1 VNKSRIAAALK
12 AVPGTRGSIAP
23 QANGLGRIS
32 PIQSEMYYN
41 NPYRNTYG
49 PFLPRQPE
57 IFSDGAFGPMPP
69 IQPVPIDQPPAGG
82 QFPDPRW
89 WQYTQ
94 GWNLPTPPGTEG
106 LKLASFDQ
114 LKTLSE
120 KYSVARACI
129 SLRVD
134 EVLGLGWEICLT
146 KEAAK
151 AYQGDHHANR
161 EAGEKIGALTKFFKR
176 PDPDYLTF
184 NSFLAAALE
193 EIFVYDALALI
204 MRPKFGEQFGM
215 GGRGLLGSELDSLRL
230 VSGPTIRP
238 LLDLHGGHPAPPNPA
253 FQQFLYGVPRS
264 DYPTLISGTDLDDSA
279 LSGAEYNAF
288 SMDVM
293 RYEPLWNRRE
303 TPYGFPPIER
313 ALLPIISGLQ
323 KQEYQLDYFTEGSVP
338 AVYISPGDANITAT
352 QVKELQ
358 DALNGIAG
366 DTAFHMKVVVLPPG
380 SKVEPQRPV
389 DLSDGFDQLV
399 MTQVCM
405 AFDVQPIELGIL
417 PNIGSGG
424 AQGASASAIRLGSQE
439 AREIKSRK
447 STKPLL
453 HYLADIFN
461 YVIQD
466 MCGCGDLQFQF
477 EGLADEEDK
486 QAITELGVQQV
497 QNGIASVDE
506 IRDRLDMAPWGEELT
521 SEPVVFT
528 AQGPIPFSMAPQLIM
543 AAQQGGQQG
552 SGGGNNRTQGTN
564 SGQRTSSSRSTSKQP
579 AVRAGGQTKPN
590 GCLAMETRVVT
601 ASGIKPIGELVG
613 PQRLLTDK
621 GWVDAEVREFGVQE
635 LRRVSFT
642 KAGVQRVVFATPDH
656 RWYLGDNSV
665 KTTDELSYGDDIG
678 FVNELNFIH
687 GRFAGMHELPSVLRR
702 GRIPMAKEERLK
714 TSAMSVVHPEAH
726 GQMVRGLRP
735 TIGSEIPPVGVQKSA
750 TLRPDSA
757 RVREDAVGPRRQ
769 MLSLSSGGIGGDSRD
784 TLATVGGSLSSVQS
798 HSGSAVQQLQPKS
811 GVGGAHGDETS
822 SGVPGWVVVSVEA
835 TSRIEK
841 VYCGVVREL
850 HRFVLDGGI
859 LTGNSHPAPVSPHRE
874 SLTPAHSAASGAVQS
889 STPRTG
895 GTPSRSSVAGSRKK
909 AVEAEL
915 GALKR
920 HIRKGRLISS
930 WVPEHVTEGMLARIA
945 EDVAKGVLL
954 DIAVD
959 RALDLSAYED
969 LIVRRNVDIPDYNE
983 EWLHKDDL
991 SEPPMWPGWGHDLA
1005 IVSTYKGLVADAF
1018 KDADITASQLR
1029 QKAASGQMFVSGP
1042 TLRGLIS
1049 DGVHDT
1055 FMEVLKPLW
1064 AEAYSAGYASAKFL
1078 VTGEEPDFGMLKHG
1092 PNMQNFVET
1101 EGAHWL
1107 DQISRTGLKDV
1118 SARIPMI
1125 ARTEVARAMNAG
1137 AIQAY
1142 RDNNVQYK
1150 HLLIAPDDTCDICK
1164 AAEEE
1169 GDIPLD
1175 AIFPSGGLGGPLHVQ
1190 CRCIP
1195 APAGIDLVPPQAKTI
1210 KGESWQED
1218 DHTLAWLLLRARG
1231 EDGKYRFLL
1240 QQRDDGTWGMP
1251 GGKAHV
1257 GEDPWRAALRET
1269 TEEIGDLPGLTLT
1282 RNFNHV
1288 EDDGVTRV
1296 FLYLCDTNYFRPG
1309 LNGSTPEETRGTGW
1323 FRRKEIDDLN
1333 LAPKFR
1339 EDWFE
1344 SVNLREHV
1352 TKHQIVTENGEQ
1364 LVVSD
1369 PGQPLYPAGARWPYP
1384 HRADGAEEPDHGT
1397 AETPETTPDFG
1408 SRTNPRVYEGDDTDS
1423 FPKRRTR
1430 NQGPKSQVQQR
1441 GKLPS
1446 DTDGGVESGLSSPE
1460 AGTGVPPGGR
1470 KAAAIPVVGMK
1481 PPAAPKPGNPRSTP
1495 PVVNDPGDAVEH
1507 WDDQAESD
1515 VVVPVKSAR
1524 LTPGEQQ
1531 DIDLANPSKP
1541 GGPADYSDP
1550 NPVDP
1555 DTVYIQMAKNFPPAA
1570 IEWVK
1575 RARWMGPVNIPWSRI
1590 DTDDVAGWAASH
1602 QPDRVKEFERSIQAH
1617 RGHIAPSIMV
1627 QNTGTPKAFIVDG
1640 HHRAL
1645 AHKNLG
1651 QPVLAYVANIDPKDR
1666 QAAEETHSSQLHSGS
1681 DPKNQ

>member
-1 VNKSRIAAALK
+1 MVSKAAVAAAMK

-23 QANGLGRIS
+23 QASGMGRIS
-32 PIQSEMYYN
+32 PVASEMYFN

-49 PFLPRQPE
+49 PFLPRNPE

-69 IQPVPIDQPPAGG
+69 IQPVPVDQPPAGG
-82 QFPDPRW
+82 LFPDPRW

-129 SLRVD
+129 SLRID
-134 EVLGLGWEICLT
+134 EILGLGWEIGLT

-161 EAGEKIGALTKFFKR
+161 EAGEKIGVLTKFFRR
-176 PDPDYLTF
+176 PDPNYLTF
-184 NSFLAAALE
+184 NSFMAACLE
-193 EIFVYDALALI
+193 EVFVYDALALI

-215 GGRGLLGSELDSLRL
+215 GGRGLLGSQLDSIRL

-238 LLDLHGGHPAPPNPA
+238 LLDLHGGHPTPPNPA

-264 DYPTLISGTDLDDSA
+264 DYPTLISGADLDDSA

-293 RYEPLWNRRE
+293 RYEPLWTRRE

-366 DTAFHMKVVVLPPG
+366 DPAFHMKVVVLPPG

-389 DLSDGFDQLV
+389 DLSDGFDQLI

-424 AQGASASAIRLGSQE
+424 QQGASASAIRLGSQE
-439 AREIKSRK
+439 AREVKSRK

-466 MCGCGDLQFQF
+466 MCHCEDLQFQF
-477 EGLADEEDK
+477 EGLADDEDK

-497 QNGIASVDE
+497 QNGIASIDE
-506 IRDRLDMAPWGEELT
+506 VRDRLDLAPWGLQET
-521 SEPVVFT
+521 GEPVVFT

-543 AAQQGGQQG
+543 AAQQGQNGG
-552 SGGGNNRTQGTN
+552 GGGNNRAQGTN
-564 SGQRTSSSRSTSKQP
+564 GGQRTSNSRSTSKQP

-590 GCLAMETRVVT
+590 G
-601 ASGIKPIGELVG
+601 
-613 PQRLLTDK
+613 
-621 GWVDAEVREFGVQE
+621 
-635 LRRVSFT
+635 
-642 KAGVQRVVFATPDH
+642 
-656 RWYLGDNSV
+656 
-665 KTTDELSYGDDIG
+665 
-678 FVNELNFIH
+678 
-687 GRFAGMHELPSVLRR
+687 
-702 GRIPMAKEERLK
+702 
-714 TSAMSVVHPEAH
+714 
-726 GQMVRGLRP
+726 
-735 TIGSEIPPVGVQKSA
+735 
-750 TLRPDSA
+750 
-757 RVREDAVGPRRQ
+757 
-769 MLSLSSGGIGGDSRD
+769 
-784 TLATVGGSLSSVQS
+784 
-798 HSGSAVQQLQPKS
+798 
-811 GVGGAHGDETS
+811 
-822 SGVPGWVVVSVEA
+822 
-835 TSRIEK
+835 
-841 VYCGVVREL
+841 
-850 HRFVLDGGI
+850 
-859 LTGNSHPAPVSPHRE
+859 SHPAPVSPHRE
-874 SLTPAHSAASGAVQS
+874 SLTPAHSAASGALQS
-889 STPRTG
+889 PTPRTG
-895 GTPSRSSVAGSRKK
+895 GTTSRSSVAGSRKK

-945 EDVAKGVLL
+945 EDTAKGVLL

-959 RALDLSAYED
+959 RALDLHVAGD
-969 LIVRRNVDIPDYNE
+969 FIVHRDEGVPDGG
-983 EWLHKDDL
+983 EWVRKDDEL
-991 SEPPMWPGWGHDLA
+991 PMWPGWGHDLR
-1005 IVSTYKGLVADAF
+1005 IVDTYKGLVADAF
-1018 KDADITASQLR
+1018 KAADVTASQLR
-1029 QKAASGQMFVSGP
+1029 QKAASGRMFVSGP

-1064 AEAYSAGYASAKFL
+1064 AEAYSAGYASGKFL
-1078 VTGEEPDFGMLKHG
+1078 VTGEEPDFGMIKRGSNL
-1092 PNMQNFVET
+1092 QNFCDT

-1107 DQISRTGLKDV
+1107 DQISRTGLKDAQ
-1118 SARIPMI
+1118 SRIPTI
-1125 ARTEVARAMNAG
+1125 AKTEVARAMNAG

-1150 HLLIAPDDTCDICK
+1150 HLLIAPDDSCDICK

-1169 GDIPLD
+1169 GEIPLD
-1175 AIFPSGGLGGPLHVQ
+1175 AIFPSGGLGGPFHPN
-1190 CRCIP
+1190 CRCVP

-1218 DHTLAWLLLRARG
+1218 EHTLAWLLLRARG

-1251 GGKAHV
+1251 GGHAHV
-1257 GEDPWRAALRET
+1257 GEAPWRAALREAS
-1269 TEEIGDLPGLTLT
+1269 EEMGDLPGVALI
-1282 RNFNHV
+1282 RNFNHI
-1288 EDDGVTRV
+1288 EDDGLTRV
-1296 FLYLCDTNYFRPG
+1296 FLYLCDTTYFRPE

-1323 FRRKEIDDLN
+1323 FRRKEIDDLK
-1333 LAPKFR
+1333 LAAPFR

-1344 SVNLREHV
+1344 SVKLRDHV
-1352 TKHQIVTENGEQ
+1352 AKHQIVTENGEQ
-1364 LVVSD
+1364 LTVSE
-1369 PGQPLYPAGARWPYP
+1369 PGEPLYPAGARWPYP
-1384 HRADGAEEPDHGT
+1384 HRADGAEDPHYGTDYIPEPPAQG
-1397 AETPETTPDFG
+1397 PD
-1408 SRTNPRVYEGDDTDS
+1408 NPDGGEDPGG
-1423 FPKRRTR
+1423 FPKRRRR
-1430 NQGPKSQVQQR
+1430 NQGPGSQAEQR

-1460 AGTGVPPGGR
+1460 AGTGVPPSGR
-1470 KAAAIPVVGMK
+1470 KTAAIPVVGMER
-1481 PPAAPKPGNPRSTP
+1481 PQAPKPVNPHSVP
-1495 PVVNDPGDAVEH
+1495 PVVNDPGDAVER
-1507 WDDQAESD
+1507 WSDEYESD
-1515 VVVPVKSAR
+1515 VIVPPKKKGRV
-1524 LTPGEQQ
+1524 PGIPSIPSEEEH
-1531 DIDLANPSKP
+1531 DAALADPQKP
-1541 GGPADYSDP
+1541 GGPSDYSDP
-1550 NPVDP
+1550 SPVDP
-1555 DTVYIQMAKNFPPAA
+1555 EHVMNMMRSNFPEDA
-1570 IEWVK
+1570 IQWVM
-1575 RARWMGPVNIPWSRI
+1575 RARWVGPINIPWNRI
-1590 DTDDVAGWAASH
+1590 DSDDVEGWAASH
-1602 QPDRVKEFERSIQAH
+1602 QLDQVNRFARDIKAGTGHTNPSVCIQDND
-1617 RGHIAPSIMV
+1617 S
-1627 QNTGTPKAFIVDG
+1627 NKAIIIDG

-1645 AHKNLG
+1645 AHKKLN
-1651 QPVLAYVANIDPKDR
+1651 QPVLAYLGMIDPADR
-1666 QAAEETHSSQLHSGS
+1666 KAAEETHGRQVHSGA
-1681 DPKNQ
+1681 DPRNK

>member
-1 VNKSRIAAALK
+1 VNKTRIAAALK

-57 IFSDGAFGPMPP
+57 TFSDGAFGPMPP
-69 IQPVPIDQPPAGG
+69 IQPVPVDQPPMGG

-94 GWNLPTPPGTEG
+94 GWNLPTPPGSEG

-114 LKTLSE
+114 LKMLSE
-120 KYSVARACI
+120 KYCLSPVTRVLCSDFIWRPLTEISVGDELIAFDEQAPKNKYRKFRRAVVTDYDKIIRPSYRINFTDGREVVASAEHLWLSGPRNGGRYDLPGRDCEVCGKHLNGAQALGAHRRLAHGIEGWWKQTSGGWIPTAELRPGDSIRDLGKPWESDSTYDAGYLGGFADGEASFNSYANGGFSVTFPQLAGPVFDRVEKLLKNRGHQVAVYGPDKHGMKQAKIHGAHEVFRFLGECDPIRLSAKAADKFEGTAFNKCGNAVIESIEFLGEQEVIALGTSTKTLIAEGLFSHNSVARSCI
-129 SLRVD
+129 ELRID
-134 EVLGLGWEICLT
+134 EVLGLGWEIGLT

-161 EAGEKIGALTKFFKR
+161 EAGEKIGVLTKFFKR

-184 NSFLAAALE
+184 NSFLAACLE
-193 EIFVYDALALI
+193 EVFVYDALALI

-215 GGRGLLGSELDSLRL
+215 GGRGLLGSPLESLRL

-264 DYPTLISGTDLDDSA
+264 DYPTLISGFDLDDSA
-279 LSGAEYNAF
+279 LAGSEYNSF

-293 RYEPLWNRRE
+293 RYAPLWSRRE

-366 DTAFHMKVVVLPPG
+366 DPAFHMKVVVLPPG

-417 PNIGSGG
+417 PNIGGGQQSGP
-424 AQGASASAIRLGSQE
+424 SSSAIRMGSQE
-439 AREIKSRK
+439 ARDVKSRK

-461 YVIQD
+461 YIIQD
-466 MCGCGDLQFQF
+466 VCHCEDLQFQF
-477 EGLADEEDK
+477 EGLTDEEDK
-486 QAITELGVQQV
+486 QSITELGVQQV
-497 QNGIASVDE
+497 QNGIASIDE
-506 IRDRLDMAPWGEELT
+506 VRDRLDLAPWGLSET

-528 AQGPIPFSMAPQLIM
+528 AQGPIPFSMAPQLI
-543 AAQQGGQQG
+543 AAAMGGGQ
-552 SGGGNNRTQGTN
+552 SGGGNNGTQGTN

-579 AVRAGGQTKPN
+579 TVRAGGQTKPN
-590 GCLAMETRVVT
+590 G
-601 ASGIKPIGELVG
+601 
-613 PQRLLTDK
+613 
-621 GWVDAEVREFGVQE
+621 
-635 LRRVSFT
+635 
-642 KAGVQRVVFATPDH
+642 
-656 RWYLGDNSV
+656 
-665 KTTDELSYGDDIG
+665 
-678 FVNELNFIH
+678 
-687 GRFAGMHELPSVLRR
+687 
-702 GRIPMAKEERLK
+702 
-714 TSAMSVVHPEAH
+714 
-726 GQMVRGLRP
+726 
-735 TIGSEIPPVGVQKSA
+735 
-750 TLRPDSA
+750 
-757 RVREDAVGPRRQ
+757 
-769 MLSLSSGGIGGDSRD
+769 
-784 TLATVGGSLSSVQS
+784 S
-798 HSGSAVQQLQPKS
+798 HQ
-811 GVGGAHGDETS
+811 
-822 SGVPGWVVVSVEA
+822 
-835 TSRIEK
+835 
-841 VYCGVVREL
+841 
-850 HRFVLDGGI
+850 
-859 LTGNSHPAPVSPHRE
+859 APVSPHRE
-874 SLTPAHSAASGAVQS
+874 SLTPAHSAAGGAVQS

-915 GALKR
+915 SSLGR
-920 HIRKGRLISS
+920 HLRKGRDINTWEPLHISAGTLGS
-930 WVPEHVTEGMLARIA
+930 VTDFLAQGYLT
-945 EDVAKGVLL
+945 DVALRKAGEFYLAQFDDEDFVVK
-954 DIAVD
+954 VD
-959 RALDLSAYED
+959 EA
-969 LIVRRNVDIPDYNE
+969 
-983 EWLHKDDL
+983 
-991 SEPPMWPGWGHDLA
+991 PPMWPGWGHDLQ
-1005 IVSTYKGLVADAF
+1005 IVDTYKGLVADAF
-1018 KDADITASQLR
+1018 KAADVTATQLR
-1029 QKAASGQMFVSGP
+1029 QKAATGQMFVSGP

-1064 AEAYSAGYASAKFL
+1064 AEAYSAGYASGKFL
-1078 VTGEEPDFGMLKHG
+1078 VTGEEPDFDTIKRGSNL
-1092 PNMQNFVET
+1092 QNFVET
-1101 EGAHWL
+1101 EGTHWL

-1137 AIQAY
+1137 AIQSY

-1164 AAEEE
+1164 AAEAE

-1195 APAGIDLVPPQAKTI
+1195 APAGVDLVPPQAKTI
-1210 KGESWQED
+1210 KGVSWQED
-1218 DHTLAWLLLRARG
+1218 DHVVSWLLLRARG

-1240 QQRDDGTWGMP
+1240 QQRDDGSWGMP
-1251 GGKAHV
+1251 GGHAHL
-1257 GEDPWRAALRET
+1257 GEDPWAAALREA
-1269 TEEIGDLPGLTLT
+1269 TEEIGDLPGLTLV
-1282 RNFNHV
+1282 RDFNHI
-1288 EDDGVTRV
+1288 ENDGVTRA
-1296 FLYLCDTNYFRPG
+1296 FLYLCDTAYFRPE

-1323 FRRKEIDDLN
+1323 FRRKEIDDLK
-1333 LAPKFR
+1333 LVAPFR

-1344 SVNLREHV
+1344 TVRLRDYV

-1364 LVVSD
+1364 LTVSD

-1384 HRADGAEEPDHGT
+1384 HRSDGAEEPHYGT
-1397 AETPETTPDFG
+1397 AETPEPPYDDLSSGTH
-1408 SRTNPRVYEGDDTDS
+1408 PRVYEDDDTDE
-1423 FPKRRTR
+1423 FPKRRGTHR
-1430 NQGPKSQVQQR
+1430 GPESQVQQR
-1441 GKLPS
+1441 GKLPA

-1460 AGTGVPPGGR
+1460 AGTGVPPSGR
-1470 KAAAIPVVGMK
+1470 KAAPVPVVGMK
-1481 PPAAPKPGNPRSTP
+1481 PPMAPKPGNPRSVP
-1495 PVVNDPGDAVEH
+1495 PVVNDPGDAVER
-1507 WDDQAESD
+1507 WSDEDESD
-1515 VVVPVKSAR
+1515 VIVPQSKKKSVAS
-1524 LTPGEQQ
+1524 
-1531 DIDLANPSKP
+1531 DVDLANPSKP

-1550 NPVDP
+1550 NPVDSEHIY
-1555 DTVYIQMAKNFPPAA
+1555 VQMAKNFPADA

-1575 RARWMGPVNIPWSRI
+1575 RAKWVGPVWVPWDRV
-1590 DTDDVAGWAASH
+1590 DTDDEDKWAASH
-1602 QPDRVKEFERSIQAH
+1602 QSSKVNEFAKLIREH
-1617 RGHIAPSIMV
+1617 KGHVAPSILV
-1627 QNTGTPKAFIVDG
+1627 QESSSNKAFIVDG
-1640 HHRAL
+1640 HHRSL
-1645 AHKNLG
+1645 AHRKLG
-1651 QPVLAYVANIDPKDR
+1651 QKVLAYLGNIDPRDR
-1666 QAAEETHSSQLHSGS
+1666 MAAMETHSKQFHSGS
-1681 DPKNQ
+1681 DPKNV

>member
-1 VNKSRIAAALK
+1 MNKSRIAAALK
-12 AVPGTRGSIAP
+12 AVPGTRGSVAP
-23 QANGLGRIS
+23 QASGYGRIS
-32 PIQSEMYYN
+32 PVQSEMYYN

-49 PFLPRQPE
+49 PFLPRNPE

-134 EVLGLGWEICLT
+134 EVLGLGWEIGLT

-161 EAGEKIGALTKFFKR
+161 EAGEKIGALTRFFKR

-238 LLDLHGGHPAPPNPA
+238 LLDLHGGHPTPPNPA

-264 DYPTLISGTDLDDSA
+264 DYPTLIAGTDLDDSA

-288 SMDVM
+288 SIDVM

-424 AQGASASAIRLGSQE
+424 QQGASASAIRLGSQE

-461 YVIQD
+461 YIIQD
-466 MCGCGDLQFQF
+466 LCHCGDLQFQF
-477 EGLADEEDK
+477 EGLSDEEDK

-543 AAQQGGQQG
+543 AAQQGNQQG

-579 AVRAGGQTKPN
+579 AIRAGGATKPN
-590 GCLAMETRVVT
+590 G
-601 ASGIKPIGELVG
+601 
-613 PQRLLTDK
+613 
-621 GWVDAEVREFGVQE
+621 
-635 LRRVSFT
+635 
-642 KAGVQRVVFATPDH
+642 
-656 RWYLGDNSV
+656 
-665 KTTDELSYGDDIG
+665 
-678 FVNELNFIH
+678 
-687 GRFAGMHELPSVLRR
+687 
-702 GRIPMAKEERLK
+702 
-714 TSAMSVVHPEAH
+714 
-726 GQMVRGLRP
+726 
-735 TIGSEIPPVGVQKSA
+735 
-750 TLRPDSA
+750 
-757 RVREDAVGPRRQ
+757 
-769 MLSLSSGGIGGDSRD
+769 
-784 TLATVGGSLSSVQS
+784 
-798 HSGSAVQQLQPKS
+798 
-811 GVGGAHGDETS
+811 
-822 SGVPGWVVVSVEA
+822 
-835 TSRIEK
+835 
-841 VYCGVVREL
+841 
-850 HRFVLDGGI
+850 
-859 LTGNSHPAPVSPHRE
+859 SHPAPVSPHRE

-945 EDVAKGVLL
+945 EDTAKGVLL

-1005 IVSTYKGLVADAF
+1005 IVSTYKGLVSDAF

-1078 VTGEEPDFGMLKHG
+1078 VTGEEPDFGMIKRG
-1092 PNMQNFVET
+1092 PNMQNFCDT

-1118 SARIPMI
+1118 SARIPTI

-1142 RDNNVQYK
+1142 RDSNVQYK

-1164 AAEEE
+1164 SAEEE

-1175 AIFPSGGLGGPLHVQ
+1175 AIFPSGGLGGPFHPN
-1190 CRCIP
+1190 CRCVP

-1251 GGKAHV
+1251 GGKAHI
-1257 GEDPWRAALRET
+1257 GEDPWHAALRET
-1269 TEEIGDLPGLTLT
+1269 TEEVGDLPGLTLV
-1282 RNFNHV
+1282 RNFDHV
-1288 EDDGVTRV
+1288 EDDGETRV
-1296 FLYLCDTNYFRPG
+1296 FLYLCDTNYFRPE
-1309 LNGSTPEETRGTGW
+1309 LNGATPEETRGTGW

-1333 LAPKFR
+1333 LNDKFR
-1339 EDWFE
+1339 EDWTE
-1344 SVNLREHV
+1344 SVNLRDHV

-1364 LVVSD
+1364 LTVSD

-1384 HRADGAEEPDHGT
+1384 HRADGAEEPHYGT
-1397 AETPETTPDFG
+1397 AETPEPPHDDLSSGTHT
-1408 SRTNPRVYEGDDTDS
+1408 RVYDGGEDPGD

-1430 NQGPKSQVQQR
+1430 NQGPKAQVEQR

-1446 DTDGGVESGLSSPE
+1446 DTAGGIESGLSSPE
-1460 AGTGVPPGGR
+1460 TGTGVPPSGR
-1470 KAAAIPVVGMK
+1470 KAATVPVVGMR

-1495 PVVNDPGDAVEH
+1495 PVVNDPGDAVER
-1507 WDDQAESD
+1507 WDDAAESD
-1515 VVVPVKSAR
+1515 VVVPVKGKSVAS
-1524 LTPGEQQ
+1524 
-1531 DIDLANPSKP
+1531 DADLANPSKP
-1541 GGPADYSDP
+1541 GGPSDYSDP
-1550 NPVDP
+1550 NETDP
-1555 DTVYIQMAKNFPPAA
+1555 EHILSIMRSNFPEPA

-1575 RARWMGPVNIPWSRI
+1575 RSRWIGPVEIPWDRVNDADI
-1590 DTDDVAGWAASH
+1590 DSWAASH
-1602 QPDRVKEFERSIQAH
+1602 QQDQVSRFARDIKAR
-1617 RGHIAPSIMV
+1617 RGHLNPSILV
-1627 QNTGTPKAFIVDG
+1627 QRPGDDKCDIVDG

-1645 AHKNLG
+1645 AHKKLN
-1651 QPVLAYVANIDPKDR
+1651 QPVLAYVGFVPSDDM
-1666 QAAEETHSSQLHSGS
+1666 QAALETHSAQFHSGA
-1681 DPKNQ
+1681 DPRNK